1 MGIHGLAKLIADH
14 APSAIKEQ
22 DIKNYFGKAS
32 YHLNSVYWII
42 VIVKLKC
49 NMWVFNFHIFY
60 MLAGRKIAI
69 DASMCI
75 YQFLIAVRQ
84 DGNVLQNEDGETT
97 RYVELSTIICA
108 SMHGNMASWL
118 SSKCVLWFS
127 NHLPDYICMVIIFT
141 QALCLPSHLMGM
153 FYRTIR
159 MLESGVKPV
168 YVFDGKPPQLK
179 SGEVRQKHT
188 VTLLE

>member
-14 APSAIKEQ
+14 APGAIREQ
-22 DIKNYFGKAS
+22 DIKNYF
-32 YHLNSVYWII
+32 
-42 VIVKLKC
+42 
-49 NMWVFNFHIFY
+49 
-60 MLAGRKIAI
+60 GRKIAI

-97 RYVELSTIICA
+97 
-108 SMHGNMASWL
+108 
-118 SSKCVLWFS
+118 
-127 NHLPDYICMVIIFT
+127 
-141 QALCLPSHLMGM
+141 SHLMGM

-159 MLESGVKPV
+159 MLEHGIKPV

-179 SGEVRQKHT
+179 SAEVCMGSDFHSKSKNFLKLMCQAFI
-188 VTLLE
+188 

>member
-22 DIKNYFGKAS
+22 DIKNYFGNAS
-32 YHLNSVYWII
+32 YHLNGVYWIH

-49 NMWVFNFHIFY
+49 NVSVWFSIFY

-97 RYVELSTIICA
+97 R
-108 SMHGNMASWL
+108 
-118 SSKCVLWFS
+118 
-127 NHLPDYICMVIIFT
+127 
-141 QALCLPSHLMGM
+141 
-153 FYRTIR
+153 
-159 MLESGVKPV
+159 
-168 YVFDGKPPQLK
+168 
-179 SGEVRQKHT
+179 
-188 VTLLE
+188 